1 MELEYIHTNNIINR
15 DIKTENLLLDGRDY
29 VRITDFGIP
38 KYYNFQ
44 NRSETSGTSGYM
56 YPEVTCGQNHTI
68 AVDYFTLGVYS
79 FESIFERTYKKNY
92 FYNFLIIIYY

>member
-1 MELEYIHTNNIINR
+1 
-15 DIKTENLLLDGRDY
+15 
-29 VRITDFGIP
+29 
-38 KYYNFQ
+38 
-44 NRSETSGTSGYM
+44 M

-92 FYNFLIIIYY
+92 FYNFLIIIYYQRPYLRENNKEINENIMNKQVYIRPNDIPNWLDFGSCRFYKL